1 MTKREYFFLFLVICL
16 LGGMIGMWEYYQNL
30 WDEINADVD
39 QNFIQ
44 VWQVCPNSNHDCV
57 LLSVNDWEHRSNE
70 HRFINKINPTKQRYF
85 CHWDWTLEKIK
96 IAVDRK
102 ELVDN

>member
-1 MTKREYFFLFLVICL
+1 MTRREYFLVFIIICF
-16 LGGMIGMWEYYQNL
+16 LGGMIGLWVYYQNL

-39 QNFIQ
+39 QNYIQ
-44 VWQVCPNSNHDCV
+44 VWQVCPNNNHDCV
-57 LLSVNDWEHRSNE
+57 LLSVNDWEHRSDE

-85 CHWDWTLEKIK
+85 HHWDWKIEKIK

-102 ELVDN
+102 ALIDN